1 MSTSFQQSPDIFLNA
16 VRTNNLF
23 HYFSFSVNN
32 HCIWN
37 AVYLIFIS
45 KNRLRIRIT
54 DICPWHVIKSIDG
67 RFFLFMGYRDM
78 LCHND
83 ADMLSSH
90 ISLRNT
96 DNWDWCWWS
105 TLTFDEEN
113 RVEESRW
120 VKSFNPVYRISNR
133 ALVFL
138 DRF

>member
-67 RFFLFMGYRDM
+67 RFFVYGLSGYGRFGN
-78 LCHND
+78 HVIF
-83 ADMLSSH
+83 A
-90 ISLRNT
+90 SLAV
-96 DNWDWCWWS
+96 S
-105 TLTFDEEN
+105 LYFH
-113 RVEESRW
+113 
-120 VKSFNPVYRISNR
+120 FVY
-133 ALVFL
+133 
-138 DRF
+138 